1 MNNIKQ
7 KESIDIDDN
16 INKDKRKYNSI
27 FREKVSS
34 RVKKVKDKKFLIK
47 IFNILNKELKNNY
60 TENNN
65 GIFFNINKLSNGS
78 IEKIIKILDQYS
90 LNNLK
95 SELKIDY
102 SQYSVDNNSSLSEF
116 SKHRL
121 SNKEKNILKKKLD
134 N

>member
-1 MNNIKQ
+1 MDNISQ

-27 FREKVSS
+27 FREKLSS

-47 IFNILNKELKNNY
+47 IFNILNNELKNNY

-65 GIFFNINKLSNGS
+65 GIFFNINKLSNVS
-78 IEKIIKILDQYS
+78 IEKIIKILDEYT
-90 LNNLK
+90 LK
-95 SELKIDY
+95 NFKNELKIDY
-102 SQYSVDNNSSLSEF
+102 SQYSVDNNSSLSDF

-121 SNKEKNILKKKLD
+121 SNKERNILKKKLD